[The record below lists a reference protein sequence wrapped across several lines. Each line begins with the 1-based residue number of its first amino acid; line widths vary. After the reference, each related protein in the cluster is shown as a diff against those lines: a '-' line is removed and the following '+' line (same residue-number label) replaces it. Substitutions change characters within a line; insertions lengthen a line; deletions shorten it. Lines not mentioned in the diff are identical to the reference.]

1 MSGRGT
7 TNKPMVDM
15 MVLGGATHP
24 DGTLAEPSIRRAEHA
39 AAIYPTLCGRL
50 GRKAV
55 LLVSGGYAVLA
66 EGVASEGVEP
76 IAPQMIDIIAGR
88 GVPREAILCEDA
100 SISTIENFTNSIKQ
114 GLLHPKDYSPEQ
126 PLLLLTDPTHMAR
139 ARWMADILGLHT
151 TPESPQ
157 YPISLRERLVQGAL
171 AAAAAY
177 GALTLDLWL
186 KRRELATEEAA
197 GSLEGRDTLLGD
209 CMEAFRKYTLR
220 KKAA

>member
-1 MSGRGT
+1 MNGRGT
-7 TNKPMVDM
+7 TDKLVVDM

-24 DGTLAEPSIRRAEHA
+24 DGTLAESSIRRAEHT
-39 AAIYPTLCGRL
+39 AAIYPALCKRL

-114 GLLHPKDYSPEQ
+114 GLLHPEDYSPEH

-139 ARWMADILGLHT
+139 ARWIADILGLHT

-171 AAAAAY
+171 AAAY

-186 KRRELATEEAA
+186 KRRELATKEAVE
-197 GSLEGRDTLLGD
+197 SLEGRDALLGN
-209 CMEAFRKYTLR
+209 CMEAFREYILR